1 MRLKHV
7 VHFALIVLLAGGFA
21 SSLWAQKAELYGYGG
36 FFWPNKTP
44 VGQLGSDGIYGIKL
58 GGYMTPH
65 AQLEG
70 NFGYINHFDLDR
82 DPSPIAGALGIV
94 RPAVRAITYD
104 LNGSWNFSQRSLGG
118 ARVTPYVTVGA
129 GALTALIP
137 DAPFV
142 AYTTASGTGESG
154 SVFNATSGAFEPTG
168 QRLVLSDKDTFFAV
182 SYGGGLKALN
192 LWGPLGLRGDI
203 RGRTIPNFVGH
214 NSVTWP
220 ELTGGVTFS
229 WGER

>member
-1 MRLKHV
+1 APYHRSSRNSRLRLRTDAGFSRPPKTRNLTRWNARSVQVDRAGSTKTTVEDDVQTRERSYLLGGGLMRLKHV

-44 VGQLGSDGIYGIKL
+44 VVQLGSDGIYGIKL

-118 ARVTPYVTVGA
+118 ARVTPYVTV
-129 GALTALIP
+129 
-137 DAPFV
+137 
-142 AYTTASGTGESG
+142 
-154 SVFNATSGAFEPTG
+154 
-168 QRLVLSDKDTFFAV
+168 
-182 SYGGGLKALN
+182 
-192 LWGPLGLRGDI
+192 
-203 RGRTIPNFVGH
+203 
-214 NSVTWP
+214 
-220 ELTGGVTFS
+220 
-229 WGER
+229 